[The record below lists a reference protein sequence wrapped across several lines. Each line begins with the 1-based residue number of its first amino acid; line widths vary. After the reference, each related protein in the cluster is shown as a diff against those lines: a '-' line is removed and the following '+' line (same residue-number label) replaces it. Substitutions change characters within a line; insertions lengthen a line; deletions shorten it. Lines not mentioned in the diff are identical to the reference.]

1 MIYGSPNQSYA
12 DTVIIGSGIAGST
25 LAYKFSK
32 LGIPF
37 TLLESGSF
45 KKFKYSKRFN
55 QVGQDF
61 GLRTTTHF
69 GVGGTSNLWH
79 GLMAPL
85 DEQDFTNR
93 IINGEDFSWP
103 ISRSVLVE
111 FYEEAC
117 KFLSDDKYSLGNNDF
132 LITKKSKIGI
142 DQLDSICKTK
152 QYFQPRPAI
161 NLHKLLFKITN
172 NSNEYHLIT
181 DSVALCI
188 NRLGKEKFEIEIGNN
203 KKKYSMNCKKVIICS
218 GAIGSPHLLLN
229 SKIGLPAIGKYLTD
243 HPTGPLITLKLRK
256 PEYKLKYTG
265 QLNKNIFS
273 FLGLKPR
280 LNNSKLNMNLLV
292 RPAFNWDDSF
302 ATERLKNSLLCIR
315 DGRWTF
321 KDLWQVISNL
331 SVIRQILNY
340 KIFFRT
346 KLSMFDLLLVCEQT
360 PNPNSCITLSKD
372 KDEWGFNKIDVNW
385 QVDKTDIYEVKQ
397 LYDYLNGLQLG
408 YDYSPQLNKSFDW
421 DTRFTSAA
429 HHSGSCRMG
438 KSTKTSVVDSNC
450 QVHDQPNLYV
460 CDASIIPIN
469 GCANLGL
476 TISALAFRL
485 ADYLYKCDEHD

>member
-1 MIYGSPNQSYA
+1 MIFSSPTQSHT

-32 LGIPF
+32 SGIPF

-45 KKFKYSKRFN
+45 DKFKYSKRFN
-55 QVGQDF
+55 QVGLEF

-79 GLMAPL
+79 ALMAPL
-85 DEQDFTNR
+85 DEQDFTSKNLD
-93 IINGEDFSWP
+93 GDDFGWP
-103 ISRSVLVE
+103 ITRDDLVE
-111 FYEEAC
+111 FYEDAC
-117 KFLSDDKYSLGNNDF
+117 RFLSDDKYSLAHEDF
-132 LITKKSKIGI
+132 FITKSSKIGI

-152 QYFQPRPAI
+152 PYFQPRPVI
-161 NLHKLLFKITN
+161 DLGKLLYKITN
-172 NSNEYHLIT
+172 NSDDYHLIT
-181 DSVALCI
+181 NSVALCI
-188 NRLGKEKFEIEIGNN
+188 NRLGKDKFEIKIGNN
-203 KKKYSMNCKKVIICS
+203 KKQYSMFCKKVIICS
-218 GAIGSPHLLLN
+218 GAFGSPHLLLN
-229 SKIGLPAIGKYLTD
+229 SKIGLPAIGKYLSD
-243 HPTGPLITLKLRK
+243 HPMGPLITLKLRK

-265 QLNKNIFS
+265 QLNDNIFS

-280 LNNSKLNMNLLV
+280 LKTGKLNMNLLV

-302 ATERLKNSLLCIR
+302 ATEGLKNSLLCIR
-315 DGRWTF
+315 DGRWTL
-321 KDLWQVISNL
+321 KDVWQVISNL

-346 KLSMFDLLLVCEQT
+346 KVSMFDLLLVCEQT

-372 KDEWGFNKIDVNW
+372 KDEWGFQKIDVNW
-385 QVDKTDIYEVKQ
+385 QVCEEDISEVRQ
-397 LYDYLNGLQLG
+397 LYYYLNSLRLD
-408 YDYSPQLNKSFDW
+408 YDYSPHVNKIFDW
-421 DTRFTSAA
+421 NSRFTSAA
-429 HHSGSCRMG
+429 HHSGTCRMG

-485 ADYLYKCDEHD
+485 ADYIYKGDSHD

>member
-243 HPTGPLITLKLRK
+243 HPTGPLITLKL
-256 PEYKLKYTG
+256 
-265 QLNKNIFS
+265 
-273 FLGLKPR
+273 
-280 LNNSKLNMNLLV
+280 
-292 RPAFNWDDSF
+292 
-302 ATERLKNSLLCIR
+302 
-315 DGRWTF
+315 
-321 KDLWQVISNL
+321 
-331 SVIRQILNY
+331 
-340 KIFFRT
+340 
-346 KLSMFDLLLVCEQT
+346 
-360 PNPNSCITLSKD
+360 TL
-372 KDEWGFNKIDVNW
+372 F
-385 QVDKTDIYEVKQ
+385 
-397 LYDYLNGLQLG
+397 
-408 YDYSPQLNKSFDW
+408 
-421 DTRFTSAA
+421 
-429 HHSGSCRMG
+429 
-438 KSTKTSVVDSNC
+438 
-450 QVHDQPNLYV
+450 
-460 CDASIIPIN
+460 
-469 GCANLGL
+469 
-476 TISALAFRL
+476 
-485 ADYLYKCDEHD
+485 